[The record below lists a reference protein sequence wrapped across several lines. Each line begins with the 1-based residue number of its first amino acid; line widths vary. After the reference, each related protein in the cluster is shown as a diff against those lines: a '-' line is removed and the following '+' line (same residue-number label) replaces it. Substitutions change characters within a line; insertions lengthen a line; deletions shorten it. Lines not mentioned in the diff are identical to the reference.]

1 MHRLLSLIASPAGLL
16 YLFLLFTQPAFGLY
30 TARGIEPPGL
40 FEMLYSL
47 CFLWIIGWWLQ
58 RDSRKRGFKLVYD
71 MGFFLY
77 IAWPIIMP
85 YYLFKTRGPKA
96 FLTLLIFLA
105 VYAGTYIMTVIIYL
119 VYVTLAR

>member
-1 MHRLLSLIASPAGLL
+1 MRRLLSLITSPAGLL
-16 YLFLLFTQPAFGLY
+16 YIFLLVTQPAFGLY

-40 FEMLYSL
+40 FRLLYSL

-58 RDSRKRGFKLVYD
+58 RDSRERGFSLVYD
-71 MGFFLY
+71 MGFFLL

-96 FLTLLIFLA
+96 FLTLLAFLA
-105 VYAGTYIMTVIIYL
+105 VYLGTYIMTVVIYF
-119 VYVTLAR
+119 VYVNLAR